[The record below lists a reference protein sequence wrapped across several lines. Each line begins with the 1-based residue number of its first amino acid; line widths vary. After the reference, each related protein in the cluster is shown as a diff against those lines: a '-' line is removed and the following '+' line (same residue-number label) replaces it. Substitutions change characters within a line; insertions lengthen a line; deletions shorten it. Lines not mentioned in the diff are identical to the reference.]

1 MELGD
6 YPMMGRMLARHL
18 EPAEFE
24 HLCLPSG
31 DLTAGRFPIRRVRFG
46 AARLRRLQT
55 TNAFTECADY
65 VWLVSHALGCHE

>member
-6 YPMMGRMLARHL
+6 YPMMRPMFARHL

-31 DLTAGRFPIRRVRFG
+31 DLTAGRFPIRRVRFW
-46 AARLRRLQT
+46 RSQTWPSST
-55 TNAFTECADY
+55 TNALTECAEN
-65 VWLVSHALGCHE
+65 VWLLSHALGCHE